1 MQKDSMKDMRSRNL
15 RNIAFI
21 TILVIV
27 ALLVLQT
34 WHGTT
39 TTEKEVSYSEFR
51 TLVERGQIRDVT
63 IRDGNAHASTV
74 SGDALLVRLPD
85 DPATYRDLVNQAP
98 GDYIGAFGTITF
110 DPGVQVQTIS
120 VTTLVDTAFES
131 SETFVLTL
139 SRPTAASLG
148 NAIGVGT
155 ILDGSSIQP
164 AAAVGGAPQS
174 SSSASL
180 GTAAVAVGT
189 GSSGT
194 TATVTT
200 DSSAKPVVFVSDA
213 TPTSEG
219 GTAQFSITLSQPSSE
234 TVTVQYATQDRTA
247 TAQGPTVTFAPPS
260 NSGLLI
266 SLAATVLPL
275 LLLVVVFVYI
285 MRRTQSGAGALS
297 FGQSKAKLFSPDAS
311 QTTFAD
317 VAGIDEVKEEVE
329 EIVEYLR
336 DQRRFSKLGAEIP
349 KGILLVGAPGTGKTL
364 LAKAIAGEAKVPF
377 FSISGSDFVEMFV
390 GVGAA
395 RVRDMFEKAKA
406 NSPCII
412 FIDEID
418 AVGRKRGAGLGGGH
432 DEREQTLNQLLAE
445 MDGFQPNKG
454 IIILAATNRP
464 DVLDAALL
472 RPGRFDRSVQLP
484 FPALRDRVAILKV
497 HLKPRKVSAD
507 VDPEILARKTPGF
520 VGADLRNLC
529 NEAALLAARKNKD
542 QIEMADFEEATD
554 RLYLGLRRKS
564 VVPTDKE
571 RRLTAYHESG
581 HTLLGFILKP
591 YDMVV
596 HKISI
601 LPRSH
606 GSMGV
611 TQSLPLEERFNP
623 TEQEFK
629 NELSAMLGGR
639 AAEEVVFEEFAAGS
653 GSDLRSATQLATKMV
668 IEWGMNEELGP
679 ISLGN
684 DRVNVFLGEDIIKS
698 NEHSEEISS
707 LADREIRRLLLMAY
721 DKAKGLLIQ
730 HRGALD
736 QLAAEVLA
744 REEISGDDLTR
755 LLNQLIPSPATG

>member
-39 TTEKEVSYSEFR
+39 TTDKEASYSEFR
-51 TLVERGQIRDVT
+51 ALVERGQIRDVT
-63 IRDGNAHASTV
+63 IRDGNARATTV
-74 SGDALLVRLPD
+74 NGDTLLVRLPD
-85 DPATYRDLVNQAP
+85 DPAAYQDLVNQAP
-98 GDYIGAFGTITF
+98 GDYIGAFGTVTF
-110 DPGVQVQTIS
+110 DPGVQVQTVS
-120 VTTLVDTAFES
+120 VSTLVDSVYEP

-148 NAIGVGT
+148 NAVGVGT

-164 AAAVGGAPQS
+164 AAPGSAPQVNPSTSPGSAVVASNTS
-174 SSSASL
+174 SSGAI
-180 GTAAVAVGT
+180 AA
-189 GSSGT
+189 
-194 TATVTT
+194 ATS
-200 DSSAKPVVFVSDA
+200 DNSPKPVVFVSDA
-213 TPTSEG
+213 APTSEG
-219 GTAQFSITLSQPSSE
+219 GTVQFSIVLSQASSE
-234 TVTVQYATQDRTA
+234 VVTVQYATQDRTA
-247 TAQGPTVTFAPPS
+247 IAQGPTVTFAQPS

-266 SLAATVLPL
+266 SLAVYVVPI
-275 LLLVVVFVYI
+275 LLLVVFFVYI

-329 EIVEYLR
+329 EIVEYLK

-484 FPALRDRVAILKV
+484 FPALRDRIAILKV
-497 HLKPRKVSAD
+497 HLKPRKVAAD

-542 QIEMADFEEATD
+542 QIEMSDFEEATD

-679 ISLGN
+679 ISLGS
-684 DRVNVFLGEDIIKS
+684 DRINVFLGEDIIKS

-730 HRGALD
+730 HRDALD

>member
-1 MQKDSMKDMRSRNL
+1 MQKDSMKDLRSRNL

-34 WHGTT
+34 WRGDDASSSEISFTDFEALVRKATVEEIHIREDLARVTT
-39 TTEKEVSYSEFR
+39 VD
-51 TLVERGQIRDVT
+51 GQELT
-63 IRDGNAHASTV
+63 
-74 SGDALLVRLPD
+74 VRLPP
-85 DPATYRDLVNQAP
+85 DPTVYQELLESAVWEREPDSP
-98 GDYIGAFGTITF
+98 GGEPTRAKTNVVY
-110 DPGVQVQTIS
+110 DP
-120 VTTLVDTAFES
+120 
-131 SETFVLTL
+131 
-139 SRPTAASLG
+139 P
-148 NAIGVGT
+148 
-155 ILDGSSIQP
+155 
-164 AAAVGGAPQS
+164 
-174 SSSASL
+174 SSSA
-180 GTAAVAVGT
+180 
-189 GSSGT
+189 
-194 TATVTT
+194 
-200 DSSAKPVVFVSDA
+200 
-213 TPTSEG
+213 
-219 GTAQFSITLSQPSSE
+219 
-234 TVTVQYATQDRTA
+234 
-247 TAQGPTVTFAPPS
+247 
-260 NSGLLI
+260 LLI
-266 SLAATVLPL
+266 TVLVSLLPIL
-275 LLLVVVFVYI
+275 LLIGVWVYI
-285 MRRTQSGAGALS
+285 MRRTQSGAGALA
-297 FGQSKAKLFSPDAS
+297 FGQSKAKLVTPDSS
-311 QTTFAD
+311 QTTFVD

-329 EIVEYLR
+329 EIVEYLK

-464 DVLDAALL
+464 DVLDPALL

-497 HLKPRKVSAD
+497 HLKTRKVAED
-507 VDPEILARKTPGF
+507 VDAEILARKTPGF

-529 NEAALLAARKNKD
+529 NEGALLAARKNKE
-542 QIEMADFEEATD
+542 QIEMSDFEEATD

-564 VVPTDKE
+564 VVPTEKE
-571 RRLTAYHESG
+571 RRVTAYHESG
-581 HTLLGFILKP
+581 HTLLGFLLKP
-591 YDMVV
+591 RDVV
-596 HKISI
+596 MHKISI

-623 TEQEFK
+623 TEQEFR
-629 NELSAMLGGR
+629 NELAAMLGGR
-639 AAEEVVFEEFAAGS
+639 AAEEVVFDEFAAGS

-679 ISLGN
+679 INLGN
-684 DRVNVFLGEDIIKS
+684 DRINVFLGEDIIRS

-707 LADREIRRLLLMAY
+707 LADREIRRLLLAAY
-721 DKAKGLLIQ
+721 DKAKGLLVQ
-730 HRGALD
+730 HRSALD
-736 QLAAEVLA
+736 RLAEEVLA

-755 LLNQLIPSPATG
+755 LLTQLLPSPAAG